1 MSTQYRRLYIAGF
14 ITALGSQATYVAVPY
29 QLRLLT
35 HSTLDVGS
43 IGLAELLPLVVFGL
57 YGGVL
62 ADRLNR
68 RRLIISMEQVLM
80 ISTAVLFVNALLPHP
95 QAWILYVDAFV
106 ASGAGSLQRPS
117 IEALN
122 QMFVPHEMQRAASA
136 LANIR
141 MTTASIIGPALG
153 GLAAVAF
160 GPASVYLANL
170 VTFSLSLILLYT
182 LHATAATVPA
192 EDGDVAALRSGLRYA
207 MSRPDIVGTYIID
220 LLAMILAFPVV
231 MLPFVAARFHETYAL
246 SLLYCGLPAGAL
258 IATLTSGWSR
268 KIHRYGRAIVFAAAL
283 WGVGIAL
290 FGYSSSLWLVLLGLA
305 VGGPH
310 PRTLDRDTAPA
321 ERHRT
326 SLVAVAHRGPLRVPL
341 PLRADDILDL
351 LLHQLA
357 QHAEPDTNAQREQS
371 LLRSPN
377 QLPQRLLDTHR
388 QNSFLRGRLRD
399 RYVLIHGGSSF
410 DLGRIAAHAPNQSGR
425 GRRDRRQ
432 IKDLRTPGQ
441 PRGR

>member
-1 MSTQYRRLYIAGF
+1 VSKKIGVDLTPLRVSTQYRRLYIAGF
-14 ITALGSQATYVAVPY
+14 VTALGSQATYVAVPF

-43 IGLAELLPLVVFGL
+43 IGLAELLPLIVFGL

-122 QMFVPHEMQRAASA
+122 QMFVPHDLQRAASA

-141 MTTASIIGPALG
+141 STTASIIGPALG
-153 GLAAVAF
+153 GFAAVEL
-160 GPASVYLANL
+160 GPGSVYLANL
-170 VTFSLSLILLYT
+170 VTFTLSLMLLFT
-182 LHATAATVPA
+182 LRATAASVPA
-192 EDGDVAALRSGLRYA
+192 EGDVAALRSGLRYV

-246 SLLYCGLPAGAL
+246 PLLYCGIPAGAL

-268 KIHRYGRAIVFAAAL
+268 SVHRYGRAIVIAAAL
-283 WGVGIAL
+283 WGLGIAL
-290 FGYSSSLWLVLLGLA
+290 FGYSSTLWLVFVGLA
-305 VGGPH
+305 VGGGADAISGIF
-310 PRTLDRDTAPA
+310 RTTMWNESIPPEMRGRMAGIEMISYSLGPTAGQFRA
-321 ERHRT
+321 GVMAAWTTLRF
-326 SLVAVAHRGPLRVPL
+326 SLTFGGLACTGSVGAVALAL
-341 PLRADDILDL
+341 P
-351 LLHQLA
+351 
-357 QHAEPDTNAQREQS
+357 
-371 LLRSPN
+371 
-377 QLPQRLLDTHR
+377 RLW
-388 QNSFLRGRLRD
+388 
-399 RYVLIHGGSSF
+399 SF
-410 DLGRIAAHAPNQSGR
+410 DERTDAHVAEVREMRSGE
-425 GRRDRRQ
+425 DHSAS
-432 IKDLRTPGQ
+432 
-441 PRGR
+441 